1 MDKRTLANKI
11 AEDCGITVV
20 KAKIIIK
27 EITEIFKKY
36 LAKEKKIEIRNFGS
50 FKVVETKKRKIKYIG
65 QKTIIELPPKKRI
78 KFKSFIKL

>member
-1 MDKRTLANKI
+1 MDKRTLASKI

-20 KAKIIIK
+20 KSKKIIK

-50 FKVVETKKRKIKYIG
+50 FKVVETKKRKIRYIG
-65 QKTIIELPPKKRI
+65 QKTIKELPPKKRI